1 MRSVLVL
8 FLLSL
13 ISFGVSAQITPPGVQ
28 TDTMNLSENDRII
41 SSTDTIQNVKE
52 IESYATRFVPR
63 KASLKAAILP
73 GLGQIYNRDYWKLPL
88 VYGGFVAL
96 GLTVNFW
103 SDEYNR
109 FRADRASLRESGLDT
124 NAERLSDE
132 QLRSLIEESRRER
145 DFYMIMTGVFYLLQI
160 AEAHIAAHLKEFK
173 LNPDLRVKLEPSFE
187 QSQFENYRAGIAL
200 KFRF

>member
-1 MRSVLVL
+1 MR
-8 FLLSL
+8 LSL
-13 ISFGVSAQITPPGVQ
+13 ILTIFISCKTLAQITPPAVNA
-28 TDTMNLSENDRII
+28 DTLRPPANDRII
-41 SSTDTIQNVKE
+41 SSTDTISNIKG
-52 IESYATRFVPR
+52 IETYGERFIPR
-63 KASLKAAILP
+63 QASLRSAILP

-103 SDEYNR
+103 SDQYNG
-109 FRADRASLRESGLDT
+109 FRADLFNLLDNDLTTSPEGLSED
-124 NAERLSDE
+124 
-132 QLRSLIEESRRER
+132 QLRSLIDDSRRER

-173 LNPDLRVKLEPSFE
+173 LNPDLRVKVEPAFE
-187 QSQFENYRAGIAL
+187 QNQFENYRAGIAL